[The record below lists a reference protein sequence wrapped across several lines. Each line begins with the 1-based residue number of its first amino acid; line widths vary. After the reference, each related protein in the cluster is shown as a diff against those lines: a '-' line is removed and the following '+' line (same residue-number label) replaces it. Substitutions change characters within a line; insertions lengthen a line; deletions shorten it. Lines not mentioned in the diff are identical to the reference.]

1 MAQDR
6 QRYDACVDAE
16 EKACLREAGLKYGR
30 DLLGQMD
37 YNARLRQA
45 DRDEVLSRINNNYGI
60 L

>member
-45 DRDEVLSRINNNYGI
+45 DRDEVLSYQ
-60 L
+60 